1 MRACVQMQKCYSR
14 ESLKLK
20 VNTNTMSN
28 KQNTE
33 FLEAQQSDFDE
44 FIAKRNWNDARA
56 IIDNLYDTGFDHEAV
71 ILRKSLLN
79 AQNEYLDSF
88 VPCPDCTETP
98 GIIHLEVEDSY
109 YQKECP
115 TCEGTGTVA
124 PTTMEEALEE
134 LLEKLRDLHEELEE
148 TLDTLKEIVED
159 VEDLV

>member
-1 MRACVQMQKCYSR
+1 MRACVQDRRCYSR

-28 KQNTE
+28 TQNTE
-33 FLEAQQSDFDE
+33 FLEAQQGDFDE
-44 FIAKRNWNDARA
+44 FLAKRNWIQASA
-56 IIDNLYDTGFDHEAV
+56 IISNLYDTGFDHEAV

-79 AQNEYLDSF
+79 AQNAYLDSF
-88 VPCPDCTETP
+88 VPCPDCPENP
-98 GIIHLEVEDSY
+98 GTIYLEVEDSY
-109 YQKECP
+109 YSKECP

-134 LLEKLRDLHEELEE
+134 LLEKLHDLHEELEE